1 MLSELKTF
9 IAVCRHGTFAA
20 AGERIGLTQSA
31 VSSQIKRLE
40 ESLGFALFDRTGRSA
55 TLNAAG
61 QATLARAE
69 EIQALY
75 ARLADLPSEASTAGL
90 LRMGSIAS
98 AQPTLVARALAIL
111 RQAHPQLR
119 VHVTPGVSMGLM
131 DELDAGKIDA
141 AVIIRPPFG
150 MLPELT
156 WQPLAH
162 EAFVLLVPAGLKG
175 RDWRALVQ
183 EHPFLRYERTSFG
196 GRMVERFVR
205 REGLAVCDAVEADE
219 IPALI
224 HLVALGVGVALVPLV
239 QAHLPLPPGVRV
251 LTLGENTFYREI
263 GLLQRRPRASPP
275 AVALFAQC
283 LRRAAEVAAPA
294 SAVASSSRQRG
305 P

>member
-20 AGERIGLTQSA
+20 AGDRIGLTQSA

-75 ARLADLPSEASTAGL
+75 TRLADLPSEATAAGL
-90 LRMGSIAS
+90 LRIGAIAS
-98 AQPTLVARALAIL
+98 VQPTLLARAVAAL
-111 RQAHPQLR
+111 RSAHPQLR

-131 DELDAGKIDA
+131 DQLDAGKIDA

-162 EAFVLLVPAGLKG
+162 EAFVLLVPADLKG
-175 RDWRALVQ
+175 RDWRALLQ

-196 GRMVERFVR
+196 GRMVERFLR
-205 REGLAVCDAVEADE
+205 REGLAVRDAVEVDE

-283 LRRAAEVAAPA
+283 LKQAAEVAAPA
-294 SAVASSSRQRG
+294 PG
-305 P
+305 PRPGRR